1 MKSIIEINEF
11 LSEKDE
17 ILAQIIDQLKIKEI
31 ESTNNV
37 FHELVGDVIEQQ
49 IH

>member
-17 ILAQIIDQLKIKEI
+17 ILAQIIDQVKIKEI
-31 ESTNNV
+31 ESTNNI
-37 FHELVGDVIEQQ
+37 FHDLVRYITEQQ